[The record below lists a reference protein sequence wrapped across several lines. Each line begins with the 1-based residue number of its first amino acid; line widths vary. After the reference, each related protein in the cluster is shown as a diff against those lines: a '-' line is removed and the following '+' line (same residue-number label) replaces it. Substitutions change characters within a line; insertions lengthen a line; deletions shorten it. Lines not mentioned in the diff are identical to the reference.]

1 MPIESIY
8 RQESGRALATL
19 IRLLGDFDLAE
30 EMLQEAF
37 AAALEQW
44 PREGTPRSPR
54 AWLISTARHKA
65 LDRLRRQTRFEGKR
79 EVLARELPRAEPP
92 LDPAALDPEDFPDDR
107 LRLIFTCCHPAL
119 APEARIALTLRTL
132 GGLTTEEIARAF
144 VVPVPAMAQR
154 LVRAKRK
161 IRDAGIPYEVPAAA
175 RLDERLDG
183 VLRVVYLIFNEGY
196 TATAGE
202 DLVRRELCREAIRL
216 GRLIRRLLPAAAEA
230 RGLLALMLLH
240 DARREARTGPDGE
253 LVLLDAQDRSRWDRA
268 QISEGLRLAASA
280 LAAGPAG
287 PYALQ
292 AAIAGLHAR
301 AARAA
306 DTDWRGIAALYDRLL
321 AAEPSPVV
329 ALNRA
334 VAVAMAEGPAR
345 GLELLDGLAADG
357 ALAGYHLLPAARADL
372 LRRLGRRG
380 EAAAAYRAALEL
392 TANAAERR
400 FLERRLGEVE
410 RLAAQGG
417 AAVG

>member
-1 MPIESIY
+1 MPIERIY

-44 PREGTPRSPR
+44 PGEGTPRNPR
-54 AWLISTARHKA
+54 AWLVSTARHKA
-65 LDRLRRQTRFEGKR
+65 LDRLRRQARFEGKR
-79 EVLARELPRAEPP
+79 EILARELPRAEPP
-92 LDPAALDPEDFPDDR
+92 LDPAALDPEEFPDDR

-119 APEARIALTLRTL
+119 ALEARIALTLRTL

-161 IRDAGIPYEVPAAA
+161 IRDAGIPYQVPGPD

-183 VLRVVYLIFNEGY
+183 VLRVVYLVFNEGY

-216 GRLIRRLLPAAAEA
+216 GRLVCRLLPDAAEA
-230 RGLLALMLLH
+230 HGLVALMLLH

-253 LVLLDAQDRSRWDRA
+253 LVLLEAQDRGRWDRA
-268 QISEGLRLAASA
+268 QISEGLRLATSL
-280 LAAGPAG
+280 LAAGAVG

-292 AAIAGLHAR
+292 AAIAGFHAR

-321 AAEPSPVV
+321 AVEPSPVV

-345 GLELLDGLAADG
+345 GLELLDELVSGG
-357 ALAGYHLLPAARADL
+357 ALAGYHLLAAARADL
-372 LRRLGRRG
+372 LRRLGRRS
-380 EAAAAYRAALEL
+380 EAAASYREALEL

-410 RLAAQGG
+410 QRAASGG
-417 AAVG
+417 AAGC

>member
-280 LAAGPAG
+280 LAAGAVG

-292 AAIAGLHAR
+292 AAIAGFHAR

-372 LRRLGRRG
+372 LRRLGRRA

-392 TANAAERR
+392 TSNAAERR

>member
-1 MPIESIY
+1 MPIERIY

-44 PREGTPRSPR
+44 RREGTPRNPR
-54 AWLISTARHKA
+54 AWLVSTARHKA
-65 LDRLRRQTRFEGKR
+65 LDRLRRQARFEGKR
-79 EVLARELPRAEPP
+79 EILARELPRAEPP
-92 LDPAALDPEDFPDDR
+92 LDPAALDPEEFPDDR

-119 APEARIALTLRTL
+119 ALEARIALTLRTL

-161 IRDAGIPYEVPAAA
+161 IRDAGIPYQVPGPD

-183 VLRVVYLIFNEGY
+183 VLRVVYLVFNEGY

-216 GRLIRRLLPAAAEA
+216 GRLVCRLLPDAAEA
-230 RGLLALMLLH
+230 HGLVALMLLH

-253 LVLLDAQDRSRWDRA
+253 LVLLEAQDRGRWDRA
-268 QISEGLRLAASA
+268 QISEGLRLATSL
-280 LAAGPAG
+280 LAAGAVG

-292 AAIAGLHAR
+292 AAIAGFHAR

-321 AAEPSPVV
+321 AVEPSPVV

-345 GLELLDGLAADG
+345 GLELLDELVSGG
-357 ALAGYHLLPAARADL
+357 ALAGYHLLAAARADL
-372 LRRLGRRG
+372 LRRLGRRS
-380 EAAAAYRAALEL
+380 EAAASYREALEL

-410 RLAAQGG
+410 QRAASGG
-417 AAVG
+417 AAGR